1 LNEVRALLSVD
12 LREETALAS
21 VFDPSRGSQ
30 RNSKGLS
37 VVNLVV
43 EFTPPEVSAN
53 IFTMKRHFICSALNL
68 VQSHRAK
75 TPLDYS
81 VFSVAGGALSLG
93 PSGLQEGLN
102 TREVGEPRK
111 QL

>member
-1 LNEVRALLSVD
+1 VQDVS
-12 LREETALAS
+12 ALAF

-68 VQSHRAK
+68 VRSHRAK
-75 TPLDYS
+75 TPLDHS
-81 VFSVAGGALSLG
+81 VFSVASGALYLG
-93 PSGLQEGLN
+93 PFLGCKK
-102 TREVGEPRK
+102 V
-111 QL
+111 